1 MLLNNCCQKK
11 TIDEQGGKNL
21 VLIPEVKEE
30 HRATK
35 NNEGDGHRCH
45 NDRTSNT
52 TSSATTFDV
61 NCQYKYI
68 TNIHSCLASL

>member
-1 MLLNNCCQKK
+1 MIPKIK
-11 TIDEQGGKNL
+11 EKN
-21 VLIPEVKEE
+21 
-30 HRATK
+30 RATK
-35 NNEGDGHRCH
+35 NNEGDGHCCH

-52 TSSATTFDV
+52 TSSAKTFDV